1 MGNFDFLLGV
11 GAAQKASR
19 QTDTKRRHQ
28 VISVIVGILLAV
40 LIAVGLFVLLALN

>member
-19 QTDTKRRHQ
+19 VPGTKRRHH
-28 VISVIVGILLAV
+28 VISVIAGVLLAV
-40 LIAVGLFVLLALN
+40 LIALGLFVLLALN